1 MTNRPRP
8 NTHQIHHSEPAER
21 HQDDP
26 PIRLAHVLFILWV
39 AGSVA
44 WAFHAAMV
52 AYNQGWWELRPE
64 LGALLV
70 LTPPVLAHLL
80 AIFVIR
86 ITGNPKLR

>member
-1 MTNRPRP
+1 MPRAGTRPRGAWP
-8 NTHQIHHSEPAER
+8 RIVVISDA
-21 HQDDP
+21 P

-44 WAFHAAMV
+44 WAFHSAMV

-64 LGALLV
+64 LGAALV
-70 LTPPVLAHLL
+70 LTPLVLAHLL